1 MQEQVRTSL
10 TAWKGPKQSSPF
22 YKGCPHGSGSEGRK
36 RPAAGRS
43 ALRFAFNRT
52 GPFKVQQSVAST
64 ILLPMFLRAF
74 DCSPSTKKPCGPLSV
89 TVFHVSCRISVTK
102 PTNAGSRPWLPLGAR
117 ISDPSNESRKLNT
130 FSSAKKQRF
139 QGDHRLAPS
148 LPPSEYFL
156 TLDCAASFWEPTLV
170 ARRIFS
176 ALHWLASVLVL
187 RVVFVLFES

>member
-1 MQEQVRTSL
+1 MEIGAEPVPPGEPLTERARTSANQSDGL
-10 TAWKGPKQSSPF
+10 ERPKQSSPF

-130 FSSAKKQRF
+130 FSSAKNRDF
-139 QGDHRLAPS
+139 RETTDSHLV
-148 LPPSEYFL
+148 FL
-156 TLDCAASFWEPTLV
+156 HLNTF
-170 ARRIFS
+170 
-176 ALHWLASVLVL
+176 
-187 RVVFVLFES
+187 